1 MSSSAPASKN
11 AASRFPAWLWLS
23 ILTMILWGAWGIQS
37 KLIMETMT
45 PLANQIV
52 FVVGLVPPVSWC
64 LLARPRRAATLSR
77 ERRSGSVYA
86 FLTGIL
92 GAVGNIAFFVALATG
107 GPASIVVPL
116 TSLFPLVTVVLAAA
130 WLRER
135 VGRAQIAG
143 VGFAL
148 VAIVLLS
155 L

>member
-1 MSSSAPASKN
+1 MISSAPVSKS

-23 ILTMILWGAWGIQS
+23 LLAMILWGAWGIQS

-52 FVVGLVPPVSWC
+52 FVVGLVPPVIWC
-64 LLARPRRAATLSR
+64 LLAQPRIAATLSR
-77 ERRSGSVYA
+77 ERRAGSLYA

-92 GAVGNIAFFVALATG
+92 GAVGNIAFFVALAIG

-116 TSLFPLVTVVLAAA
+116 TSLFPLVTVLLAAL

-143 VGFAL
+143 VGFAV

>member
-1 MSSSAPASKN
+1 MSSSAPASET

-23 ILTMILWGAWGIQS
+23 VLTMVLWGAWGLQS
-37 KLIMETMT
+37 KLIMEMMT

-52 FVVGLVPPVSWC
+52 FVIGLIPPVTWC
-64 LLARPRRAATLSR
+64 LLAQPRIAATLSR
-77 ERRSGSVYA
+77 ERRSGTVYA

-92 GAVGNIAFFVALATG
+92 GAVGNIAFFIALASG

-116 TSLFPLVTVVLAAA
+116 TSLFPLVTVVLAAV

-135 VGRAQIAG
+135 IGRVQIAG
-143 VGFAL
+143 LVFAL

>member
-1 MSSSAPASKN
+1 MSSAAPASDH
-11 AASRFPAWLWLS
+11 AAPRFPAWLWLS
-23 ILTMILWGAWGIQS
+23 LLTTILWGAWGIQS
-37 KLIMETMT
+37 KLIMEEMT

-52 FVVGLVPPVSWC
+52 FVVGLVPPVVWC
-64 LLARPRRAATLSR
+64 LVAQPRIAATLSR
-77 ERRSGSVYA
+77 ERRSGALYA

-92 GAVGNIAFFVALATG
+92 GGVGNIAFFVALAKG

-116 TSLFPLVTVVLAAA
+116 TSLFPLVTVLLAAV

-135 VGRAQIAG
+135 IGRAQIVG
-143 VGFAL
+143 LGFAL

>member
-1 MSSSAPASKN
+1 MSSSAPASKH

-23 ILTMILWGAWGIQS
+23 MLAMMLWGAWGIQS
-37 KLIMETMT
+37 KLVMETMT

-52 FVVGLVPPVSWC
+52 FVVGLVPLAIWC
-64 LLARPRRAATLSR
+64 LFAQPRIAATLSR
-77 ERRSGSVYA
+77 ERRVGSLYA

-107 GPASIVVPL
+107 GAASIVVPL
-116 TSLFPLVTVVLAAA
+116 TSLFPLVTVVLAAL
-130 WLRER
+130 WLGER

-148 VAIVLLS
+148 VAIILLS
-155 L
+155 V

>member
-1 MSSSAPASKN
+1 MSSSAPASEN
-11 AASRFPAWLWLS
+11 AASRFPPWLWLS
-23 ILTMILWGAWGIQS
+23 ILTMVLWGTWGIQS

-52 FVVGLVPPVSWC
+52 FVVGLVPPVIWC
-64 LLARPRRAATLSR
+64 LIAQPRIVATLSR
-77 ERRSGSVYA
+77 ERRSGTVYA

-92 GAVGNIAFFVALATG
+92 GAVGNIAFFIALAKG
-107 GPASIVVPL
+107 GPVSIVVPL
-116 TSLFPLVTVVLAAA
+116 TSLFPLVTVVLAAV

-135 VGRAQIAG
+135 IGRVQIAG
-143 VGFAL
+143 LGFAL

>member
-1 MSSSAPASKN
+1 MSSSAPASEN

-23 ILTMILWGAWGIQS
+23 ILTMALWGAWGIQS
-37 KLIMETMT
+37 KLVLETLT

-52 FVVGLVPPVSWC
+52 FVVGLVPLVIWC
-64 LLARPRRAATLSR
+64 LVAQPRLSATLSR
-77 ERRSGSVYA
+77 ERRPGAVYA
-86 FLTGIL
+86 FLTGTL
-92 GAVGNIAFFVALATG
+92 GAVGNIAFFVALGKG

-116 TSLFPLVTVVLAAA
+116 TSLFPLVTVLLAAV

-135 VGRAQIAG
+135 IGGAQIVG
-143 VGFAL
+143 LGFAL